1 MTTPT
6 PLAIPFWQSRVV
18 QMLTVAIITQLL
30 AALHFSNIAPEQIQA
45 IAQWL
50 LEGGAGVATLWAM
63 HARVN
68 MHNPQIV
75 STQAAATAINS
86 ASLQPPAPS
95 AGSAS

>member
-18 QMLTVAIITQLL
+18 QMLAVAFVTQAL
-30 AALHFSNIAPEQIQA
+30 AALHFSNVAPDQIQA
-45 IAQWL
+45 AVQWAF
-50 LEGGAGVATLWAM
+50 EGAAGLATLWAM

-86 ASLQPPAPS
+86 AALKPAPS